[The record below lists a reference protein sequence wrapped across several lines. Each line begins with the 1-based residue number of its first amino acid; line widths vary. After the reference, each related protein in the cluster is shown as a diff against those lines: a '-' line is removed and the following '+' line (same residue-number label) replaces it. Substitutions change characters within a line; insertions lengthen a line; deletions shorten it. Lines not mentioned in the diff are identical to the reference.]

1 MASTE
6 ASQSFVQD
14 SAIKSNERQSNMTYT
29 ELTIHAPI
37 SKSIRTL
44 LVPLVWSEVD
54 TPLNF

>member
-44 LVPLVWSEVD
+44 LVPLVW
-54 TPLNF
+54 